1 MSTSQQRNFLEKL
14 QQELNVT
21 SQDYRDKTLN
31 KRMHTFTVTRRAIRR
46 GMKDRLD
53 KNFPDMPKA
62 VLMKILKNSDVH
74 VRKLIRE
81 TGRSLVT
88 LSQRDEGISVIKFTP
103 SRIEAAFEAS
113 GVSRFN
119 QIKASYDKHW
129 SAAASGFSS
138 VVRDNLNDD
147 SINIEAKSLWNLEHN
162 HLKGIIETQV
172 KDAIDNACL
181 QEQAITMKNA
191 QAWFKGMGI
200 HLDLIRNGNTGVME
214 VFLGSQRANSK
225 EGGISGAKM
234 KKLREALIKAIRTLD
249 SGGLVADLGGS
260 DSFKESKIKKTRRK
274 VLKPFKNLKN
284 VKVTSKDLEKDDSI
298 NNISKDVLK
307 VVAVSK
313 SKQRKK
319 KISTN
324 TRSKKAG
331 VASEPLQLI
340 GVINKALPDTVRK
353 NMQSPQLVNRTGR
366 FAESV
371 KVTDIIK
378 TPKGFPSI
386 GYTYQRSPYGVFE
399 DGGGAAPWA
408 NGERDPRQLIDKSIR
423 EIAAQFALGRFYT
436 RRE

>member
-1 MSTSQQRNFLEKL
+1 MSAGQQRKFLEKL
-14 QQELNVT
+14 QQELSVS

-46 GMKDRLD
+46 GMKDRLA
-53 KNFPDMPKA
+53 KNFPDMPKT
-62 VLMKILKNSDVH
+62 VLMTILKKSDVH

-88 LSQRDEGISVIKFTP
+88 LAQRDEGVSVIKFTP

-119 QIKASYDKHW
+119 QIKAAYDKHW
-129 SAAASGFSS
+129 FATASGFSE
-138 VVRDNLNDD
+138 VVRDTLNDD
-147 SINIEAKSLWNLEHN
+147 SIDIEAKSLWNLEHN

-181 QEQAITMKNA
+181 EEQAITMKNA
-191 QAWFKGMGI
+191 QAWFKGMGV
-200 HLDLIRNGNTGVME
+200 HLDLIRNGTTGVME
-214 VFLGSQRANSK
+214 VFLGSQRANAK

-249 SGGLVADLGGS
+249 NGGLVADLGGS

-274 VLKPFKNLKN
+274 VLKPFKKLKN
-284 VKVTSKDLEKDDSI
+284 VKVTSKDSEKDDSI
-298 NNISKDVLK
+298 NNISKDALK

-313 SKQRKK
+313 SRQRKK
-319 KISTN
+319 KVSAKK
-324 TRSKKAG
+324 SPKAG
-331 VASEPLQLI
+331 IASEPLQLI
-340 GVINKALPDTVRK
+340 GIINKALPDTVRK

-378 TPKGFPSI
+378 TPKGFPSV
-386 GYTYQRSPYGVFE
+386 GYTYQRNPYGVFE
-399 DGGGAAPWA
+399 DGSGSAPWA